1 MSFAPST
8 YGWRAM
14 RKILTGDRITVS
26 RSGVAR
32 HALSATTLLLVG
44 FLVVAFA
51 QLGGGPSA
59 STINRGQPLPTC
71 STATTATTA
80 AAFAFGGHTKTVTK
94 TLWKTKTKTVT
105 HTRTKTLCTFVTVT
119 EPGSTTTVTVTE
131 KGPTSTETTTQTVIE
146 TGPTT
151 TVTETKTVTA
161 TQSGSGPGFTC
172 PPTDQLGFAVGDT
185 DYTSDP
191 IFCSYPAVAGEDPN
205 DFFCTYSASTGVLV
219 TDHDAGLCTATAPA
233 KP

>member
-1 MSFAPST
+1 
-8 YGWRAM
+8 M

-59 STINRGQPLPTC
+59 STINRGQPLPAC
-71 STATTATTA
+71 STATATTA
-80 AAFAFGGHTKTVTK
+80 AAFAFGGHAKTVTK

-105 HTRTKTLCTFVTVT
+105 RTRTKTVCTFVTVT
-119 EPGSTTTVTVTE
+119 EGGSTTTETVTVTVN
-131 KGPTSTETTTQTVIE
+131 GPTSTETETATTTE
-146 TGPTT
+146 LGPTT
-151 TVTETKTVTA
+151 TVTETKTFTA
-161 TQSGSGPGFTC
+161 TQSGSAPGFTC
-172 PPTDQLGFAVGDT
+172 PSADNAGFGLGNSD
-185 DYTSDP
+185 DTSDP
-191 IFCSYPAVAGEDPN
+191 IFCSYPAFPGEEPN
-205 DFFCTYSASTGVLV
+205 DFFCTYSATTGTLV
-219 TDHDAGLCTATAPA
+219 TDHDAGFCASAAPA